1 MPDPFAIYEP
11 RNTEVAALVN
21 YADGY
26 LGEEH
31 EIRVTVTRFP
41 LESGAQLMDHAVH
54 EPDLLK
60 LNGWTSDLFPS
71 DPANISDA
79 DRPARAWAE
88 IRRMADE
95 RTPLQVVTILGV
107 YNSMVLTRATA
118 PVGTRTG
125 RGLLFTLEFQEVQ
138 TEPLRRVEFVLTP
151 APAGPAADRVGDTN
165 VTEAHSFELTEV
177 IPQLDP
183 SDPLSSIIESGLQ
196 IGNIAASTW
205 QNVVQTVSEGDLSG
219 AAGALGE
226 GLSEVGDV
234 IGDAIRLVRAP
245 PEERTETG
253 FFDDPTLGN

>member
-60 LNGWTSDLFPS
+60 LSGWTSDLFPS

-125 RGLLFTLEFQEVQ
+125 RGLLFTLEFSEVQ

-165 VTEAHSFELTEV
+165 VSEAHSANLTEI
-177 IPQLDP
+177 IPGLDP
-183 SDPLSSIIESGLQ
+183 IDPFLTILEAFGDA
-196 IGNIAASTW
+196 GGIAASTVR
-205 QNVVQTVSEGDLSG
+205 NIAQTVSEGDISG
-219 AAGALGE
+219 AIEVLGE
-226 GLSEVGDV
+226 GLSQTGTVVGN
-234 IGDAIRLVRAP
+234 AIRLIRAP
-245 PEERTETG
+245 VSERTREG
-253 FFDDPTLGN
+253 FFDDPTLIR